1 MTSESAWPK
10 GGQVT
15 GLDVVLFAYLEPVTV
30 APMDRSPSELLV
42 SWESG
47 DPESS
52 ELRTPQEI
60 QMVKNPPASAG
71 DKGSIPGLG
80 RSHGEGN
87 GNPLQYSW
95 LESPM
100 DRGAWRATVHRVKK
114 SQTQLSDEKTT
125 KQQSPEFRGMPMPP
139 LW

>member
-71 DKGSIPGLG
+71 DKGSIPGSG